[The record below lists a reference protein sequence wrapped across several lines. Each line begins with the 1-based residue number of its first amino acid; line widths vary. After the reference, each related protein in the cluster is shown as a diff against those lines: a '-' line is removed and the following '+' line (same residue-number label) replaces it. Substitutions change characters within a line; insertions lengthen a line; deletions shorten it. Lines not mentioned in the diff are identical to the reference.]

1 MTARQIEAWIMRA
14 RPGDEIVYH
23 RGHLAADRAV
33 SPAVEA
39 SARYALEHS
48 GGQWY
53 EVTPPPCG
61 HIRSV
66 LVGSGE
72 LALKQRRVPAAGVT
86 EYLIERR

>member
-1 MTARQIEAWIMRA
+1 MTAREMEAWILRA
-14 RPGDEIVYH
+14 KPGDETPYH
-23 RGHLAADRAV
+23 RGHLAADRAM

-48 GGQWY
+48 RGEWP

-61 HIRSV
+61 HIRSI

-72 LALKQRRVPAAGVT
+72 LALKQRRLPAAGVT

>member
-1 MTARQIEAWIMRA
+1 MTAREIEAWILA
-14 RPGDEIVYH
+14 AQPGDEIVYH

-33 SPAVEA
+33 SRLVEG

-48 GGQWY
+48 LGRWY

-72 LALKQRRVPAAGVT
+72 LALKQRRAGGVT